1 MSLMGPD
8 VSPESAGAIPWVRK
22 RDGRIVSFDAA
33 KIASSILAAHE
44 LVDIENPA
52 FTAQELTQA
61 VIHFLSERTAGQIP
75 STSEIAETVVTVLRE
90 VGQGPTA
97 QIFHDYGIRR
107 DQLRLTKIENSA
119 STASSEAGSLSADS
133 STFWDKA
140 GLVERLEAEVD
151 LDEASAREVASTVE
165 HRLIAT
171 GLSHLSPGLIDELV
185 YCELFDRGLENR
197 WRRHRMIDLPTAVV
211 ENAASFHQE
220 PDELLDWA
228 GREVL
233 RRFAL
238 REVYSRDVAVLVE
251 DQLLRLMPDSS
262 PVHFAAMSLS
272 LGPREARFRNIDD
285 GIDYLERRLEESA
298 AQVSS
303 VMAVDSLDAWLAL
316 VGGIEADASHAA
328 ARVAQ
333 LVTRVLRERRVRIIV
348 NLFGQVPADLANLW
362 SKGAL
367 FPEKL
372 GELHDRWASDF
383 GTHLANQF
391 KPRAREMNR
400 CRLDVHLDALETTE
414 QLELLAARWLRWS
427 ERGLSIAFAFDRPT
441 WSAGEGL
448 IGPLGQAQSVIEYVG
463 IDLGR
468 LLERIGPDDDGLLFV
483 RRLDLLCDS
492 AVRLGL
498 QKREFLRQRRSD
510 EQNLGGA
517 VVFCPLGIEHL
528 GERLTG
534 KGIGCDE
541 AGLSLTERVLRRM
554 THRLTREAK
563 HYRLECRVDAGP
575 GDWSTAEIPASGPR
589 GKKGAAAAILTAG
602 RMHAAM
608 GGGTTKLRLP
618 ESPSMEGIS
627 KLITSA
633 ARESPTCR
641 LVLTAPPPDRQPR
654 LFD

>member
-1 MSLMGPD
+1 VSLMGPD

-44 LVDIENPA
+44 LVDVENPA

-107 DQLRLTKIENSA
+107 DQLRLTKIENTTSA
-119 STASSEAGSLSADS
+119 SSAGDGQTPTES

-140 GLVERLEAEVD
+140 GLVDRLEAEVD
-151 LDEASAREVASTVE
+151 LDEISAREVASTIE

-171 GLSHLSPGLIDELV
+171 GLAHLSPGLIDELV

-211 ENAASFHQE
+211 EQAAASHQE
-220 PDELLDWA
+220 PDDLLDWA

-238 REVYSRDVAVLVE
+238 REVYSRDVAALVE
-251 DQLLRLMPDSS
+251 EKLLHLLSDSS
-262 PVHFAAMSLS
+262 PVHSAAMSLS

-285 GIDYLERRLEESA
+285 GIDYLERRLDESVT
-298 AQVSS
+298 QVSS
-303 VMAVDSLDAWLAL
+303 VLAIDSLDAWLAL
-316 VGGIEADASHAA
+316 VGGGDAEPAHAA
-328 ARVAQ
+328 ARVAHM
-333 LVTRVLRERRVRIIV
+333 LTRVLRERRVRIIV
-348 NLFGQVPADLANLW
+348 NLFGQVPADLTSLW

-372 GELHDRWASDF
+372 GELHDRWTSDF
-383 GTHLANQF
+383 GTHLASQL
-391 KPRAREMNR
+391 KPRTREIDR
-400 CRLDVHLDALETTE
+400 CRLDVHLDAVESCE

-427 ERGLSIAFAFDRPT
+427 DRGLSIAFAFDRPT

-448 IGPLGQAQSVIEYVG
+448 IGPLGQPQTVVEYVG
-463 IDLGR
+463 LDLGR
-468 LLERIGPDDDGLLFV
+468 LLERVGPDDDGTLFV

-510 EQNLGGA
+510 DQNLGGA

-534 KGIGCDE
+534 KGIGGDE
-541 AGLSLTERVLRRM
+541 AGLSLTERVLRRIS
-554 THRLTREAK
+554 HRLAREAK

-575 GDWSTAEIPASGPR
+575 GDWATAEMLALGHR

-602 RMHAAM
+602 RLHAAM

-618 ESPSMEGIS
+618 ESPPMEGIA
-627 KLITSA
+627 KLIALA

-641 LVLTAPPPDRQPR
+641 LVLAAPPPDRQPR